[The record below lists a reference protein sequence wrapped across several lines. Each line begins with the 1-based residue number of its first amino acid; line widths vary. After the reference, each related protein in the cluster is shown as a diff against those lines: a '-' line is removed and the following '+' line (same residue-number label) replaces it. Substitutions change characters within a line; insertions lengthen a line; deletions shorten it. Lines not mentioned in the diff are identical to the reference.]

1 MQDEDVIPASEFCV
15 HHNIEMSF
23 IYSLKDYGLIEFST
37 IEERIYLPV
46 SQLELLE
53 KIDRFHN
60 ELEINLEGIDSI
72 VHLLQRVRAMQQQ
85 ITQLTNRLQKYE
97 EI

>member
-53 KIDRFHN
+53 KIVRFHN